1 MLSFLARSSSF
12 APSLPSRAS
21 AVAQAGMRFYS
32 DYTRDKPHFN
42 IGTIGHVDHGKTS
55 LTSAITKY
63 LAHVGMKN
71 TKYAAYDQIDRAPEE
86 KKRGITINAA
96 HVEYETEKRHYSHVD
111 CPGHAEFV
119 KNMISG
125 ASQLDGA
132 ILVVSASDGPM
143 PQTREHILL
152 AKQVGVPALVVFLN
166 KCDMAS
172 DVEMQDLVEM
182 EVQELLNS
190 HGYNAET
197 VPFIRGSATQWLN
210 DQDDAGYG
218 KAAIAKLCEAID
230 KHLPDPPRVLD
241 KPFVMPVEAAFS
253 ISGRGTVVTGAVQQG
268 VLNVGDELEI
278 VGLRADCKPI
288 KTTCTGVEMFNKKLT
303 RGEAGDNLGALLR
316 GVKKEDVK
324 RGQVLCHVGACKVAQ
339 EFTCEAYIL
348 SQSEGGRAKGFSTGY
363 QPQFFF
369 RTADV
374 TGKITLPE
382 DQKVALPGD
391 HIKKLAVSLFSPIP
405 MEKGLK
411 FSIRESNKTIG
422 HGIVTETVNK

>member
-1 MLSFLARSSSF
+1 MLGFLARSCPGF
-12 APSLPSRAS
+12 ASLPSRATL
-21 AVAQAGMRFYS
+21 VAQVGARCYS

-63 LAHVGMKN
+63 LAQKGMKN
-71 TKYAAYDQIDRAPEE
+71 TKYTAYDQIDKAPEE

-96 HVEYETEKRHYSHVD
+96 HVEYETDKRHYSHVD

-152 AKQVGVPALVVFLN
+152 ARQVGVPAIVVFLN

-172 DVEMQDLVEM
+172 DIEMQDLVEM
-182 EVQELLNS
+182 EVQELLNAQ
-190 HGYNAET
+190 GYPADQI
-197 VPFIRGSATQWLN
+197 PFIRGSAYQALN

-218 KAAIAKLCEAID
+218 KAAIAKLCDAID
-230 KHLPDPPRVLD
+230 TALPDPPRALD
-241 KPFVMPVEAAFS
+241 KPFIMPIEAAFS
-253 ISGRGTVVTGAVQQG
+253 IPGRGTVVTGAVQQG
-268 VLNVGDELEI
+268 VLNVGDELDI
-278 VGLRADCKPI
+278 AGLRSDGKPI
-288 KTTCTGVEMFNKKLT
+288 KTTCTGIEMFNKKLN
-303 RGEAGDNLGALLR
+303 RGEAGDNLGALIR

-324 RGQVLCHVGACKVAQ
+324 RGMVLCAAGTSKVAQ
-339 EFTCEAYIL
+339 DFTCEAYIL
-348 SQSEGGRAKGFSTGY
+348 SPQEGGRAKGFSTNY

-374 TGKITLPE
+374 TGKVTLAE

-391 HIKKLAVSLFSPIP
+391 HIKQLKVSLFSPIP

-422 HGIVTETVNK
+422 HGIVTDPVFK